1 MHYHLWFKW
10 RFCRQASQFHES
22 VNLQRRC
29 ARRCLHWWFCIH
41 HSIMSR
47 LKNPN
52 CGVSPLS
59 HYAWCWDTDRRK
71 SDEIN
76 TKSDE
81 VSKSRCEWMYFQDW
95 PHVWR
100 HEVMECGELWMF
112 YPRLCRR
119 GIRWKNPLICFR
131 SRVKVQKKEM
141 CLCCGVF
148 WAFQWFSSQLCA
160 TQLGSFRK
168 QMNSPQRSFMEGAA
182 M

>member
-1 MHYHLWFKW
+1 MVKMLRCGKYGSSILTLILSFTLYQSFKTLCVINVHYHLWFKW
-10 RFCRQASQFHES
+10 WFCRQASQFHES

-47 LKNPN
+47 LRNPN

-81 VSKSRCEWMYFQDW
+81 VSKSRCEWMLSRIGPTCEDMRW
-95 PHVWR
+95 WSV
-100 HEVMECGELWMF
+100 ENCECFTRDYAGGES
-112 YPRLCRR
+112 
-119 GIRWKNPLICFR
+119 GGK
-131 SRVKVQKKEM
+131 
-141 CLCCGVF
+141 
-148 WAFQWFSSQLCA
+148 
-160 TQLGSFRK
+160 
-168 QMNSPQRSFMEGAA
+168 SP
-182 M
+182 